1 MVMNFEEA
9 LQELENIVDKLED
22 GQLSLDESLMLFE
35 KGIKLVNECNTK
47 LNTARQKVEK
57 LVEENGNLKS
67 ESFELQDADT
77 SGNMT

>member
-9 LQELENIVDKLED
+9 LQELENIVDQLED

>member
-1 MVMNFEEA
+1 MNFEEA